1 MVSIREITMKEAGM
15 AYVGWAVM
23 WVACCA
29 LIGFAVYWTHS
40 AVPMW
45 ALLIPGGIELRTP
58 GSGT

>member
-1 MVSIREITMKEAGM
+1 MKEAGM